1 MCAGGTETPG
11 PDHYK
16 VQRAST
22 APSFTLKS
30 RTAFGKPFLT
40 PSPAAYSPGRLDYT
54 IKPKSPAFSLGK
66 RLTYKPG
73 EFGTPGPGAYETAFT
88 FVES

>member
-1 MCAGGTETPG
+1 MDTPG

-22 APSFTLKS
+22 APAFTLKS
-30 RTAFGKPFLT
+30 RTSAGKPFVT
-40 PSPAAYSPGRLDYT
+40 PSPAAYAVGRLDST
-54 IKPKSPAFSLGK
+54 IKPRAPAFSLGS
-66 RLTYKPG
+66 RLTYRPG
-73 EFGTPGPGAYETAFT
+73 DGATPGPGAYETAFT